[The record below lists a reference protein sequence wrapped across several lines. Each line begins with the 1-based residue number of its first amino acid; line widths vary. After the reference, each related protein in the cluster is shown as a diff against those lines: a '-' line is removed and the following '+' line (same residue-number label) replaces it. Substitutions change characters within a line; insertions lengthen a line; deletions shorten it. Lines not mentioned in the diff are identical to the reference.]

1 MDTKGSASGQDWPR
15 VPQQSSLVPG
25 SALPSP
31 QPVCFGVL
39 GSAGSLQGVG
49 STGREQKAGSRSVGG
64 RWPSVRS
71 IACGSALNSRLR
83 CASGTSLLSSQSSHH
98 VVY

>member
-1 MDTKGSASGQDWPR
+1 MDTKGSASVRDWPR

-31 QPVCFGVL
+31 QPVCSGVL
-39 GSAGSLQGVG
+39 GSAGSVQGV
-49 STGREQKAGSRSVGG
+49 AALDVSRRLVPGLGG
-64 RWPSVRS
+64 RWPAVRS

-83 CASGTSLLSSQSSHH
+83 CASGTSLLSSQSSRH
-98 VVY
+98 VVC